1 MRKTGICF
9 LMLAMFFCLPFS
21 ASSSCLDC
29 AGGYEID
36 NNTAIDSISAALS
49 SETGEELINIVE
61 DMGGE
66 IDVTGVR
73 GVRLPQAEV
82 FIIPAGENEASQLN
96 IVYIDKG
103 EPGPFFGVM
112 ESPKE
117 IFNLLNTFNIYLPS
131 GDVISFDGLGTANTS
146 DIKPSANWTYC
157 LFYAICDYLLSYPI
171 DVACYYFLYLC
182 FF

>member
-66 IDVTGVR
+66 IDVTGVIY
-73 GVRLPQAEV
+73 
-82 FIIPAGENEASQLN
+82 F
-96 IVYIDKG
+96 
-103 EPGPFFGVM
+103 
-112 ESPKE
+112 SP
-117 IFNLLNTFNIYLPS
+117 
-131 GDVISFDGLGTANTS
+131 
-146 DIKPSANWTYC
+146 
-157 LFYAICDYLLSYPI
+157 
-171 DVACYYFLYLC
+171 
-182 FF
+182 